1 MFEYMQSAAG
11 FLASPRGPSGYS
23 VPTAICIF
31 NIPPNF
37 LALDACNI
45 LAGDTRNSEVFKLL
59 RNCITVPP
67 VPIAKKKHDCWRLYL
82 LGDFD
87 HMTPL
92 HQHFHLE
99 PLDQYLL
106 HNCGMDAPL
115 FMELGP
121 IQGLQAYIQLRDMY
135 EDYYSSRDGR
145 RTAPATT
152 LPTDDSQGSPH
163 DQNPKLP
170 HTIVSAH
177 GPRGEAWPAPTPSAE
192 LVVPSIHDFPPL
204 STTTA
209 VTRASAT
216 SIPAEDST
224 LVSFKANMENY
235 IQSILDKGL
244 EAVRKETAVAID
256 NYQTKTDTALASMEQ
271 KLTQQQVCQ
280 TASDLQSRVDPINR
294 TYESLRARQLS
305 LNTMRRD
312 LRRLGQPLMP
322 QQQEEHDELAL
333 QIKTEQDEIT
343 KTSSK
348 LRQRH
353 AALLQEATLHNVRL
367 EDLVDLDF

>member
-45 LAGDTRNSEVFKLL
+45 LAGDARNREVFQLL

-67 VPIAKKKHDCWRLYL
+67 VPIAKKKDNCWRLFL

-87 HMTPL
+87 HISPL

-99 PLDQYLL
+99 PLDQYLY
-106 HNCGMDAPL
+106 HNYGLDAPL

-135 EDYYSSRDGR
+135 EDHYSARDGR
-145 RTAPATT
+145 HTAPTTT
-152 LPTDDSQGSPH
+152 LPTDDSQGSLH
-163 DQNPKLP
+163 DQNQVMP
-170 HTIVSAH
+170 HTVVSAH
-177 GPRGEAWPAPTPSAE
+177 GPRGEAWPAPASSTE

-216 SIPAEDST
+216 SIPAGDST
-224 LVSFKANMENY
+224 LVSFKTNMENY

-256 NYQTKTDTALASMEQ
+256 NYQTKTDTALASMER
-271 KLTQQQVCQ
+271 KLTLQEQRQS
-280 TASDLQSRVDPINR
+280 ASELQSRVDPINR
-294 TYESLRARQLS
+294 TYDSICSRQTSLR
-305 LNTMRRD
+305 NMRRE
-312 LRRLGQPLMP
+312 LRSLGQPLTP
-322 QQQEEHDELAL
+322 QQKEEHDDLTQ
-333 QIKTEQDEIT
+333 QIKTEQDEIA
-343 KTSSK
+343 KASSK

-353 AALLQEATLHNVRL
+353 TALLQEANLQNVRL